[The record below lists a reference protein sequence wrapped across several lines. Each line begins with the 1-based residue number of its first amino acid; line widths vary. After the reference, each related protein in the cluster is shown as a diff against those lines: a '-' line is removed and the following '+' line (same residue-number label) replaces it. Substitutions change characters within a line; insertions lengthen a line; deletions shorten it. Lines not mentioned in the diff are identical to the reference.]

1 LIAPANFKRGNAM
14 KRLLIPLL
22 AASAV
27 GSALLAA
34 SSSADAQWASRDHR
48 RWGRV
53 YAGWS
58 HAGWGLG
65 GVAAAPLVGGSLIP
79 VTPYGPYPYGP
90 FFYGLYPYPDAP
102 DR

>member
-1 LIAPANFKRGNAM
+1 M

-22 AASAV
+22 AATAV
-27 GSALLAA
+27 GIVSLAA
-34 SSSADAQWASRDHR
+34 SSSADARWASRDHR
-48 RWGRV
+48 RWGQV
-53 YAGWS
+53 HAGWS

-65 GVAAAPLVGGSLIP
+65 GVAAAPLVGGSLVA

-90 FFYGLYPYPDAP
+90 FFYGLYPYPDGP